1 MKKQDMTNL
10 RNTGIP
16 KSQDSNS
23 ETTRLHLQRAG
34 SMGSGSGSAMVTE
47 AAGTLSRQQARDTT
61 TCARNLWFKKKF
73 LNDTKW
79 TLNKS

>member
-16 KSQDSNS
+16 KSQERDHVVPSLACWHGN
-23 ETTRLHLQRAG
+23 
-34 SMGSGSGSAMVTE
+34 MDSGSAMVTG

>member
-1 MKKQDMTNL
+1 M
-10 RNTGIP
+10 
-16 KSQDSNS
+16 
-23 ETTRLHLQRAG
+23 RAG
-34 SMGSGSGSAMVTE
+34 RWHGNMGSGSAMVTG